1 MIYLL
6 AALIAIP
13 FLGMLYFMKKVK
25 DGEEFN
31 RRAEENLLKPKIDMS
46 KEFAISKQI
55 IAKSKL
61 AKLISNREIPDSE
74 LNAEWDLDSQILE
87 TLDNMKKAYG
97 ILRLHNNWR
106 QGAEIEPVDPKDL
119 TVALEVALKAMDDT
133 IGLCEE
139 EWGGEW
145 EMK

>member
-1 MIYLL
+1 MI
-6 AALIAIP
+6 
-13 FLGMLYFMKKVK
+13 LYGK
-25 DGEEFN
+25 DAEEFN

-61 AKLISNREIPDSE
+61 AKLISNREIPDNE
-74 LNAEWDLDSQILE
+74 LNAEWDFSYQFLD
-87 TLDNMKKAYG
+87 TLFNMKKAHG

-119 TVALEVALKAMDDT
+119 TIAIEVAIKAMDDN

-139 EWGGEW
+139 ELGNDDW